1 MLMQVVTSENK
12 IVTYL
17 NNIILYTQIDVFIC
31 SFINKMVIFL
41 WGSIPIT
48 YIYITY
54 YEFLYQICVYNLE
67 SERT

>member
-31 SFINKMVIFL
+31 SFINKMVILL

-54 YEFLYQICVYNLE
+54 YEVLYQICVYNLE
-67 SERT
+67 RERT